1 MKMGQSFRLAI
12 KSLMTSKVRALLTML
27 GIIIGVAAVIVI
39 VSLGNGMQQYMNNQ
53 FEQIGVNMIQVG
65 IYSYGGNRQA
75 TPEDF
80 YALAEKYPQYIDSV
94 SPYLN
99 ANTVV
104 RQGAQE
110 YERTKVYGVSETMY
124 NSEKGQ
130 TATGD
135 KLEAGRFL
143 SYVDVERNQ
152 KVCVIG
158 SYLNENMFAGQGL
171 GQTLTVGG
179 VPYTVIGV
187 LAQKADS
194 TEGSGDDL
202 IYLPYDLVEQINATG
217 SMMGMSSNSYLVTS
231 TSKDT
236 SSAAKGVIE
245 NMLFRIYGDSS
256 SYLVMTSAEM
266 MEMMDSMLGVLMTIL
281 VVIAA
286 ISLVVGGIGIMN
298 IMLVSVTERTR
309 EIGIRKSLGAKGR
322 DIRSQFIIEAG
333 TTSAIGGVIG
343 ILLGILLANVFTA
356 VAGALMSDAEGFAA
370 IPNLSGILVSFGVSV
385 GIGVLFGYLPA
396 NKAAKLNPIDALR
409 YD

>member
-1 MKMGQSFRLAI
+1 MKIGQSFRLAI

-27 GIIIGVAAVIVI
+27 GIIIGVGAVIVI

-65 IYSYGGNRQA
+65 IYSYGGNRQV
-75 TPEDF
+75 TPDDF
-80 YALAEKYPQYIDSV
+80 YTLADKYPQYIDSV
-94 SPYLN
+94 SPYLS
-99 ANTVV
+99 ATTIV

-124 NSEKGQ
+124 NNEKGQ

-135 KLEAGRFL
+135 KLQEGRFL
-143 SYVDVERNQ
+143 SYVDVEKNQ

-158 SYLNENMFAGQGL
+158 SYLNEAMFAGQGL

-187 LAQKADS
+187 LSQKADS

-202 IYLPYDLVEQINATG
+202 IYLPYGLVEQINAASG
-217 SMMGMSSNSYLVTS
+217 GMGMNSYLVTS

-281 VVIAA
+281 VIIAA

-309 EIGIRKSLGAKGR
+309 EIGIRKSLGAKGK

-343 ILLGILLANVFTA
+343 IALGVLLANLFTA
-356 VAGALMSDAEGFAA
+356 LASALVSGADGFAA
-370 IPNLSGILVSFGVSV
+370 VPTAGGIAVSFGVSV
-385 GIGVLFGYLPA
+385 GIGILFGYLPA

>member
-1 MKMGQSFRLAI
+1 MKIGQSFRLAI

>member
-1 MKMGQSFRLAI
+1 MKIGQSFRLAI

-27 GIIIGVAAVIVI
+27 GIIIGVGAVIVI

-65 IYSYGGNRQA
+65 IYSYGGNRQV
-75 TPEDF
+75 TPDDF
-80 YALAEKYPQYIDSV
+80 YTLADKYPQYIDSV
-94 SPYLN
+94 SPYLS
-99 ANTVV
+99 ATTIV

-124 NSEKGQ
+124 NNEKGQ

-135 KLEAGRFL
+135 KLQEGRFL
-143 SYVDVERNQ
+143 SYVDVEKNQ

-158 SYLNENMFAGQGL
+158 SYLNEAMFAGQGL

-187 LAQKADS
+187 LSQKADS

-202 IYLPYDLVEQINATG
+202 IYLPYGLVEQINAASG
-217 SMMGMSSNSYLVTS
+217 GMGMNSYLVTS

-343 ILLGILLANVFTA
+343 ILFGILLANIFTA

>member
-1 MKMGQSFRLAI
+1 MKIGQSFRLAI

-171 GQTLTVGG
+171 G
-179 VPYTVIGV
+179 
-187 LAQKADS
+187 
-194 TEGSGDDL
+194 
-202 IYLPYDLVEQINATG
+202 
-217 SMMGMSSNSYLVTS
+217 
-231 TSKDT
+231 
-236 SSAAKGVIE
+236 
-245 NMLFRIYGDSS
+245 
-256 SYLVMTSAEM
+256 
-266 MEMMDSMLGVLMTIL
+266 
-281 VVIAA
+281 
-286 ISLVVGGIGIMN
+286 
-298 IMLVSVTERTR
+298 
-309 EIGIRKSLGAKGR
+309 
-322 DIRSQFIIEAG
+322 
-333 TTSAIGGVIG
+333 
-343 ILLGILLANVFTA
+343 
-356 VAGALMSDAEGFAA
+356 
-370 IPNLSGILVSFGVSV
+370 
-385 GIGVLFGYLPA
+385 
-396 NKAAKLNPIDALR
+396 
-409 YD
+409 

>member
-1 MKMGQSFRLAI
+1 MKIGQSFRLAI

-65 IYSYGGNRQA
+65 IYSYGGNRQV
-75 TPEDF
+75 TPDDF
-80 YALAEKYPQYIDSV
+80 YTLADKYPQYIDSV
-94 SPYLN
+94 SPYLS
-99 ANTVV
+99 ATTIV

-124 NSEKGQ
+124 NNEKGQ

-135 KLEAGRFL
+135 KLQEGRFL
-143 SYVDVERNQ
+143 SYVDVEKNQ

-158 SYLNENMFAGQGL
+158 SYLNEAMFAGQGL

-187 LAQKADS
+187 LSQKADS

-202 IYLPYDLVEQINATG
+202 IYLPYGLVEQINAASG
-217 SMMGMSSNSYLVTS
+217 GMGMNSYLVTS

-343 ILLGILLANVFTA
+343 ILFGILLANIFTA